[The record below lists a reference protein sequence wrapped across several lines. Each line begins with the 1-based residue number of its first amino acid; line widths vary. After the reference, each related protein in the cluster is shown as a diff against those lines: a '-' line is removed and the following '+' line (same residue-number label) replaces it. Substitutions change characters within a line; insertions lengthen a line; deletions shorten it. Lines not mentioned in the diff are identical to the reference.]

1 MKKKWTAF
9 FLAALLG
16 LGCTA
21 CQSTESTMPSE
32 SISAESTGVF
42 TDSDFEVGYSDYITV
57 TLADGASAADGSGV
71 TIDGNTVIITEEGT
85 YLLTG
90 ALSNG
95 QILVDAGDSDKI
107 QLVLDNVS
115 VACSGSAAIYVRKAG
130 KVFLTMTEGSENSL
144 TSSGEFVQ
152 TDDNNVD
159 AAVFSKAD
167 LTMNGEG
174 SLTVGCENGHGVVS
188 KDTLKIVSGTYEI
201 TSASQGLSGKEGV
214 EIADG
219 VFVITSGKDGIH
231 AENDEDASLGSIY
244 IEGGTFTITSGG
256 DGMDA
261 SGALTILDGDFTVT
275 TGGGSANASTK
286 SGGQENGDW
295 GQWGGGNASGT
306 ADTSDSTE
314 TETSAKGLK
323 ADTSITISGGD
334 FAIDSSDDAVHT
346 NGNLSIGGGTFAIS
360 SGDDGMHADS
370 ALAVSDGTIDIAKSY
385 EGLEGTAI
393 DIFGG
398 TISLV
403 ASDDGLNAAGGAD
416 GSSIS
421 GRAGQNTFDSDSSAS
436 ITISGGSLTIDAG
449 GDGIDSNGD
458 LTVSGGTVY
467 VSGPTNSGNGALD
480 YAGTGTITG
489 GVLIAAGSTGMAQ
502 NFGSGSTQGSLLYN
516 FTSEQSAGTA
526 VTLADGDG
534 NVLASFTPEKQFQ
547 SVVVSAPGIVSGGTY
562 TLTVGSESVTIEMT
576 DTIYSNASS
585 GMGGGASGGPGGG
598 GMTPGNQ
605 TAPGGETL
613 DGTSSA
619 MPAA

>member
-1 MKKKWTAF
+1 MKKKWMAF
-9 FLAALLG
+9 FLAALLCFS
-16 LGCTA
+16 CTA
-21 CQSTESTMPSE
+21 CQGTENETPSE
-32 SISAESTGVF
+32 SVSAETTGTF
-42 TDSDFEVGYSDYITV
+42 TDRDFEVGYSDYVTV
-57 TLADGASAADGSGV
+57 TLADGNSSADGGGV
-71 TIDGNTVIITEEGT
+71 TVDGDTVTITEEGA

-90 ALSNG
+90 ALSDG

-115 VACSGSAAIYVRKAG
+115 VACSGSAAIYVREAD

-167 LTMNGEG
+167 LTMNGNG
-174 SLTVGCENGHGVVS
+174 TLTVGCESGHGVVS
-188 KDTLKIVSGTYEI
+188 KDTLKIAGGTYEI

-244 IEGGTFTITSGG
+244 IESGTFVITAGG

-261 SGALTILDGDFTVT
+261 SGALTILDGVYTLT
-275 TGGGSANASTK
+275 TGGGSINASTG
-286 SGGQENGDW
+286 SDGQENAEW
-295 GQWGGGNASGT
+295 GRWAGGNASAT

-323 ADTSITISGGD
+323 ADMSITISGGD

-346 NGNLSIGGGTFAIS
+346 NGNLSIGGGTFAVS

-370 ALAVSDGTIDIAKSY
+370 ALAVSGGTIDITKSY

-421 GRAGQNTFDSDSSAS
+421 GRAGQNAFDADSSAS
-436 ITISGGSLTIDAG
+436 ITISGGNLAIDAS
-449 GDGIDSNGD
+449 GDGIDSNGN
-458 LTVSGGTVY
+458 LTVTGGTVF

-502 NFGSGSTQGSLLYN
+502 NFGSDSTQGTILYN
-516 FTSEQSAGTA
+516 FASEQSAGTS
-526 VTLADGDG
+526 VTLTAGDG
-534 NVLASFTPEKQFQ
+534 NVLASFTPAKQFQ

-562 TLTVGSESVTIEMT
+562 TLTAGSESVTIEMT
-576 DTIYSNASS
+576 GTTYSNASS
-585 GMGGGASGGPGGG
+585 GMGGGFGGGAAPGSGGTPGENTG
-598 GMTPGNQ
+598 GMG
-605 TAPGGETL
+605 APS
-613 DGTSSA
+613 DV
-619 MPAA
+619 PAA

>member
-9 FLAALLG
+9 FLAALLC
-16 LGCTA
+16 LSCTA
-21 CQSTESTMPSE
+21 CQSAEEDTPSE
-32 SISAESTGVF
+32 SASSESTGSF
-42 TDSDFEVGYSDYITV
+42 TDQDFEVGYSDYVTVALQDGNSSADGDGVEIDGDTV
-57 TLADGASAADGSGV
+57 T
-71 TIDGNTVIITEEGT
+71 ITEEGT

-90 ALSNG
+90 SLSDG
-95 QILVDAGDSDKI
+95 QILVDAGNSAEI

-115 VACSGSAAIYVRKAG
+115 VACSGSAAIYVKKAD
-130 KVFLTMTEGSENSL
+130 KVFLTMVEGSNNSL

-167 LTMNGEG
+167 LTMNGNG
-174 SLTVGCENGHGVVS
+174 TLTVGCESGHGVVS
-188 KDTLKIVSGTYEI
+188 KDTLKISGGTYEI

-231 AENDEDASLGSIY
+231 AENDEDATLGSIY
-244 IEGGTFTITSGG
+244 IEDGTFTITADG

-261 SGALTILDGDFTVT
+261 SGTLTILDGDFTIT
-275 TGGGSANASTK
+275 TGGGSANASTTN
-286 SGGQENGDW
+286 GQENAAW
-295 GQWGGGNASGT
+295 GQWGGNTTNA
-306 ADTSDSTE
+306 SDSTE

-323 ADTSITISGGD
+323 ADVSILISGGT
-334 FAIDSSDDAVHT
+334 FTIDSSDDAVHT
-346 NGNLSIGGGTFAIS
+346 NGDLSIADGTFAIS
-360 SGDDGMHADS
+360 SGDDGMHAD
-370 ALAVSDGTIDIAKSY
+370 AELAVTDGTIDITKSY
-385 EGLEGTAI
+385 EGLEGAAI
-393 DIFGG
+393 DISGG

-416 GSSIS
+416 SSSIG
-421 GRAGQNTFDSDSSAS
+421 GRAGQNGFDTDTSAS
-436 ITISGGSLTIDAG
+436 ITISGGSITIDAS

-458 LTVSGGTVY
+458 LTVSGGTIY
-467 VSGPTNSGNGALD
+467 VSGPTDSGNGALD

-502 NFGSGSTQGSLLYN
+502 NFGSDSTQGSILYN
-516 FTSEQSAGTA
+516 FSSEQSGGTS
-526 VTLADGDG
+526 VTLTDSSG

-562 TLTVGSESVTIEMT
+562 TLTVGGESVTIEMT

-585 GMGGGASGGPGGG
+585 SMNGGMGGGPGGG
-598 GMTPGNQ
+598 TTPGNK
-605 TAPGGETL
+605 TAPGGGTL

-619 MPAA
+619 TSTA

>member
-1 MKKKWTAF
+1 MKKKWMTF
-9 FLAALLG
+9 FLAALLC
-16 LGCTA
+16 LSLAA
-21 CQSTESTMPSE
+21 CQSTEEGTPAE
-32 SISAESTGVF
+32 SASSESTGSF
-42 TDSDFEVGYSDYITV
+42 TDSDFEVGYSDYVTV
-57 TLADGASAADGSGV
+57 TLADGTSSADGGGV
-71 TIDGNTVIITEEGT
+71 EIDGDTVTITEEGT

-90 ALSNG
+90 ALSDG
-95 QILVDAGDSDKI
+95 QILVDAGDSAEI

-144 TSSGEFVQ
+144 TSSGEFAQ

-167 LTMNGEG
+167 LTMNGNG
-174 SLTVGCENGHGVVS
+174 TLTVGCESGHGVVS
-188 KDTLKIVSGTYEI
+188 KDTLKVAGGTYEI

-231 AENDEDASLGSIY
+231 AENDEDATLGSIY
-244 IEGGTFTITSGG
+244 IEGGTFVITAGG

-261 SGALTILDGDFTVT
+261 SGALTIPDGVFTLT
-275 TGGGSANASTK
+275 TGGGSINASTD
-286 SGGQENGDW
+286 SNGQENAAW
-295 GQWGGGNASGT
+295 GQWGGGAANA
-306 ADTSDSTE
+306 SDSTE

-323 ADTSITISGGD
+323 ADVSILISGGD

-346 NGNLSIGGGTFAIS
+346 NGDLSIAGGTFAIS
-360 SGDDGMHADS
+360 SGDDGMHAD
-370 ALAVSDGTIDIAKSY
+370 AGLTVTDGTINITKSY
-385 EGLEGTAI
+385 EGLEGAALNI
-393 DIFGG
+393 SGG

-416 GSSIS
+416 SSSIG
-421 GRAGQNTFDSDSSAS
+421 GRAGQNGFDTDTSAS
-436 ITISGGSLTIDAG
+436 ITISGGSLTIDAS

-458 LTVSGGTVY
+458 LTVSGGTIY

-502 NFGSGSTQGSLLYN
+502 NFGSDSTQGSILYN
-516 FTSEQSAGTA
+516 FSSEQSGGTS
-526 VTLADGDG
+526 VTLTDGDG

-547 SVVVSAPGIVSGGTY
+547 SVVVSAPGVVSGGTY
-562 TLTVGSESVTIEMT
+562 TLTVGGESVTIEMT
-576 DTIYSNASS
+576 GTTYSNASS
-585 GMGGGASGGPGGG
+585 GMNGGAGVGPGGG
-598 GMTPGNQ
+598 TAPGNR
-605 TAPGGETL
+605 TAPGGGTL

-619 MPAA
+619 TTAA